1 MLWTIFFY
9 IYDDEMSS
17 ALKLN
22 YYAHVDGL
30 GTEESPSHVSSKQ
43 KHKNALTEVEK
54 NLTINCSFPNVCLG
68 RNF

>member
-1 MLWTIFFY
+1 MNDFY

-17 ALKLN
+17 ALKLT

-43 KHKNALTEVEK
+43 KQQKKNALTEVEK
-54 NLTINCSFPNVCLG
+54 NSTINCSFPNVCSG